1 MIAARRPE
9 EREVY
14 RELLAVN
21 PKALVAKGLSEAYI
35 GHSSGVRPVAV
46 YDYEACVEIVMAN
59 KGLSHEQAVD
69 YLSEHTVP
77 ELVGRDLPIF
87 VITTN

>member
-1 MIAARRPE
+1 
-9 EREVY
+9 
-14 RELLAVN
+14 
-21 PKALVAKGLSEAYI
+21 
-35 GHSSGVRPVAV
+35 
-46 YDYEACVEIVMAN
+46 MAN